1 MEPWDIRILL
11 EQEKKENVTM
21 SLTKG
26 VNDFWN
32 NYL

>member
-1 MEPWDIRILL
+1 MEPWDLKILL
-11 EQEKKENVTM
+11 EQEKKKNVIM

-26 VNDFWN
+26 VNNFWN

>member
-11 EQEKKENVTM
+11 EQEKKKNVIM
-21 SLTKG
+21 GLTKG
-26 VNDFWN
+26 VNNFWN